1 LFFFLAA
8 REELKMPDLIAYG
21 PEQRFQW
28 RKTLPAGPVSLGRD
42 PARSTWAAPWDKQVS
57 GLHAELTWRDGRLF
71 IKRLNSGRN
80 PIYYQGQ
87 DQHFDEFSITEGESF
102 VIGSSVF
109 LLVPSEMSMSM
120 EFTPQIEMTCS
131 REELKQFR
139 YIDADHRI
147 EVLAALPELIRCSSL
162 SDEDL
167 ETRVVDVLLQGIPRA
182 SAAAVVQLTPAA
194 EGGFAVAVRAEKNRG
209 PHIPPIRPSK
219 RLVTDAIHS
228 RRQTVSYRWAGKDT
242 PAQPAEIT
250 IQDRLDWVVCVP
262 LPDDPSPGWGL
273 YLTGHTSS
281 AIGSTQQEL
290 LRSDLKF
297 AELVGD
303 LFGSLRQVRDLQR
316 RHGLL
321 TRFLSRPVLTEL
333 SRGEGDIE
341 NVLKPR
347 EAAVSVL
354 FCDLRGSCLFSE
366 QGSDDLQHLWDR
378 LGAALGVMT
387 SNITDLDGVIGDFQ
401 GDAAMGFWGWPLAC
415 KDDREG
421 AERAARAALG
431 IRRDL
436 ARAVLPGVCAGF
448 TCGIGIASGMAYAG
462 KLGTYDQF
470 KVSVFGPV
478 VNLAARLESM
488 TKYFGVPIL
497 LDENTATQLNT
508 PQAGR
513 WCRTRR
519 LARVKPF
526 GMTTILTV
534 NELLPPEVEPGT
546 LKEHLRRDYEAALDA
561 FIAGRWVDTERL
573 LRHMPV
579 SDGPTAVL
587 HDYMA
592 ENANLPPRDWKG
604 VIEMKSK

>member
-1 LFFFLAA
+1 LFFRPTAETA
-8 REELKMPDLIAYG
+8 MPDLIAYG

-28 RKTLPAGPVSLGRD
+28 RKTLPAGVVTLGRD
-42 PARSTWAAPWDKQVS
+42 PARSAWAAEWDRQVS
-57 GLHAELTWRDGRLF
+57 GLHAELCWRDGRLF
-71 IKRLNSGRN
+71 VKRLTSGRN
-80 PIYYQGQ
+80 PLYYLGADQG
-87 DQHFDEFSITEGESF
+87 FDEFSLAEGESF

-109 LLVPSEMSMSM
+109 LLLASEPTGTA

-131 REELKQFR
+131 REELRQFR
-139 YIDADHRI
+139 YIDADQRI

-162 SDEDL
+162 SDEEL
-167 ETRVVDVLLQGIPRA
+167 EKRVVEVLLQGIPRA
-182 SAAAVVQLTPAA
+182 SAAAVVQLTAAA
-194 EGGFAVAVRAEKNRG
+194 EGGFTVHVRTEQRRAAHVPAVR
-209 PHIPPIRPSK
+209 PSR
-219 RLVTDAIHS
+219 RLVTDAVHS
-228 RRQTVSYRWAGKDT
+228 RRQTISYRWAGKDI

-250 IQDRLDWVVCVP
+250 MQDRLDWVVCVP
-262 LPDDPSPGWGL
+262 LPDDPAPGWGL

-281 AIGSTQQEL
+281 GTESTHHEL

-316 RHGLL
+316 RHALL

-333 SRGEGDIE
+333 SRGDRDIE
-341 NVLKPR
+341 DVLRPR

-354 FCDLRGSCLFSE
+354 FCDLRGSCLISE
-366 QGSDDLQHLWDR
+366 QGKDDLERLWDR

-401 GDAAMGFWGWPLAC
+401 GDAAMGFWGWPLPC
-415 KDDREG
+415 KDEREG

-436 ARAVLPGVCAGF
+436 ARAVLPGAGERLVCGV
-448 TCGIGIASGMAYAG
+448 GIASGQAFAG

-478 VNLAARLESM
+478 VNLASRLESM

-497 LDENTATQLNT
+497 LDENTAGLLNN
-508 PQAGR
+508 PLAAR

-519 LARVKPF
+519 LARVRPF
-526 GMTTILTV
+526 GMTTVLTV
-534 NELLPPEVEPGT
+534 SELLPPSVEPGA
-546 LKEHLRRDYEAALDA
+546 LEEPQRRDFEAALDA
-561 FIAGRWVDTERL
+561 FVAGRWADTDRL
-573 LRHMPV
+573 LRHLPS
-579 SDGPTAVL
+579 SDGPSQVL
-587 HDYMA
+587 RRVMEEHDSK
-592 ENANLPPRDWKG
+592 PPEGWQG
-604 VIEMKSK
+604 VIEMRSK